1 MAKKPKSHYQNPNRR
16 SNRFK
21 GIEVPAGSLPKERL
35 KVYKKHIKQ
44 GASDGF
50 ALARA
55 LEDHSK

>member
-1 MAKKPKSHYQNPNRR
+1 MAKKPRSHYQDPNRR

-21 GIEVPAGSLPKERL
+21 GTEVSAESFTKERL

-44 GASDGF
+44 GRSDGF

-55 LEDHSK
+55 LEVYSK

>member
-1 MAKKPKSHYQNPNRR
+1 MAKKPKTHYQNPNRR

-21 GIEVPAGSLPKERL
+21 GKKVSIKALPKERL
-35 KVYKKHIKQ
+35 RVYKEHIKN

-55 LEDHSK
+55 LEVITK

>member
-1 MAKKPKSHYQNPNRR
+1 MAKKPKTHYQNPNRR

-21 GIEVPAGSLPKERL
+21 GKQVSIKALPKERL
-35 KVYKKHIKQ
+35 RVYKEHIKK

-55 LEDHSK
+55 LEVISK

>member
-1 MAKKPKSHYQNPNRR
+1 MAKKPKTHYQNPNRR

-21 GIEVPAGSLPKERL
+21 GKEVSEKALPKERL
-35 KVYKKHIKQ
+35 KVYREHINK

-55 LEDHSK
+55 LEVISK